1 MTTTPSIPTAP
12 SIPAPTVP
20 SVTAPRGLSVASF
33 VLGMISLA
41 FGFVFVVPVIGA
53 VLGFMGLRTE
63 PAGRGFAL
71 AGIWIN
77 LLITG
82 FWLLVGTAFALAVAG
97 GVLSI
102 PFWV

>member
-1 MTTTPSIPTAP
+1 MTTTPSIP
-12 SIPAPTVP
+12 APTVSP
-20 SVTAPRGLSVASF
+20 VTVPRGLSVASF

>member
-1 MTTTPSIPTAP
+1 MTTTT

-20 SVTAPRGLSVASF
+20 TAAAPRGLSVASF

-63 PAGRGFAL
+63 PAGRGFAI
-71 AGIWIN
+71 AGIWVN
-77 LLITG
+77 LIITG
-82 FWLLVGTAFALAVAG
+82 FWLLVGTVIALAVAG

-102 PFWV
+102 PFWVQ